1 MPINIFCLSS
11 LIRYLLLQLWPWPT
25 TTNITFWVYLSAGWG
40 QVSFPSSR
48 RLSRPARCA
57 AADWN
62 CEVWRC
68 CFSSRLLTTLKWS
81 TSRNLSD
88 NRTMYPYSNHPSPP
102 KKHRMLWFILPSYSS
117 NTTIRGWIK
126 VHCPHNHPS
135 LQEAKRNSL
144 PRPSFPHFGGWK
156 IRENDHGTVEFHRK
170 SGHICSNVI

>member
-81 TSRNLSD
+81 HHVTCQIIEQCI
-88 NRTMYPYSNHPSPP
+88 RTVIIHHLQKNIGCCDSSYH
-102 KKHRMLWFILPSYSS
+102 HIHLTLPSGAESKCIAP
-117 NTTIRGWIK
+117 TTT
-126 VHCPHNHPS
+126 PHSKRQSETRCHGPAF
-135 LQEAKRNSL
+135 LILEA
-144 PRPSFPHFGGWK
+144 
-156 IRENDHGTVEFHRK
+156 EK
-170 SGHICSNVI
+170 SEKMTMELY